1 MPPTLEQLRERALP
15 WAEPVP
21 GATPAGVQAKHEPAY
36 EAVALEVAK
45 LESPASNAVRWDD
58 VVEGASELL
67 KHTTKDLWL
76 ASYMAYGLYATRGL
90 DGAATGTAVLAE
102 VTERYWQDLFPEAKR
117 LRGRA
122 NAVAWFVDRLGR
134 ILPTVD
140 QASVSA
146 EPLDALAVAVKRLA
160 QLSRER
166 FSDMAPAF
174 GPLQDAI
181 ARLRAGLPEPE
192 PVSVP
197 DGRTASSGDADASQP
212 PVDGNASSQEE
223 DSASG
228 EAGETGVRAAD
239 SAHATRHGAPPD
251 SADTSPHGND
261 NRSARDAAN
270 GKPSQGN
277 ASATANGKP
286 AQANGAGNSAAVGKG
301 NTTQGNPTA
310 KSAPAA
316 KGNTAQDTAPGKGS
330 AANPSSASAN
340 GTQAPPRAAAIEV
353 PPLPELPSAPD
364 LSSVDAVTDF
374 LRTVGGA
381 LLGAAG
387 ALRRAS
393 PEDPLSYRLNRMGL
407 WLHLTQPPAADG
419 NGRTQIHPLPDL
431 LRTKLETLEQN
442 QRWGDLLDESE
453 SALARHRFTLTLH
466 RYSAI
471 ALEGLGAAYAGARTA
486 LVQELAIQLRRM
498 AGVET
503 LISTLGT
510 PLTDDATQDWLRD
523 HVLRASAPPPAP
535 SAAAVSVST
544 ALALA
549 LRPLAL
555 GPPVH
560 ADSAALEAEART
572 LLEEGRV
579 HEAVTRLQAAVT
591 AASTGRARFISRLEL
606 ARLCANAGQLPL
618 ARAVYDALDEEVTA
632 HALDTWEPALAAAC
646 LEGWLQTRTDAEKES
661 GPVAVKFRNRYRRL
675 ALLDSSATLRVGA

>member
-1 MPPTLEQLRERALP
+1 MPPSLEQLRERARP

-21 GATPAGVQAKHEPAY
+21 GASPAGVQAKHEPAY

-192 PVSVP
+192 PASVP
-197 DGRTASSGDADASQP
+197 EGRTASSEDADASQP
-212 PVDGNASSQEE
+212 PVDGTAPSQDE
-223 DSASG
+223 DTPSG
-228 EAGETGVRAAD
+228 EDGETAARAAD
-239 SAHATRHGAPPD
+239 STHATRPGAPPD
-251 SADTSPHGND
+251 NTETPTNGNG
-261 NRSARDAAN
+261 NRSAREA
-270 GKPSQGN
+270 GN
-277 ASATANGKP
+277 ASAKGKP
-286 AQANGAGNSAAVGKG
+286 AQASGAGNSAAPV
-301 NTTQGNPTA
+301 
-310 KSAPAA
+310 
-316 KGNTAQDTAPGKGS
+316 KGNTAQGNPTTKSAPAPAKSSTAQDTAKGS
-330 AANPSSASAN
+330 AASQGGASAN
-340 GTQAPPRAAAIEV
+340 GTPAPPRAAIEV
-353 PPLPELPSAPD
+353 PPLPELPAAPD
-364 LSSVDAVTDF
+364 LSSVEAITDF

-407 WLHLTQPPAADG
+407 WLHLTQPPATDG

-431 LRTKLETLEQN
+431 LGSKLETLEQN
-442 QRWGDLLDESE
+442 QRWGELLDESE
-453 SALARHRFTLTLH
+453 SALARHRFSLTLH
-466 RYSAI
+466 RYSAT
-471 ALEGLGAAYAGARTA
+471 ALEGLGAAYTGARTA

-498 AGVET
+498 SGVET
-503 LISTLGT
+503 LLSTLGS
-510 PLTDDATQDWLRD
+510 PLTDDATQDWLRN

-535 SAAAVSVST
+535 SAAVASVST
-544 ALALA
+544 ALG
-549 LRPLAL
+549 L
-555 GPPVH
+555 GPLSLGPSVH

-618 ARAVYDALDEEVTA
+618 ARAVYDALDEEVST

-646 LEGWLQTRTDAEKES
+646 LEGWIQTRTAAEKES

>member
-1 MPPTLEQLRERALP
+1 MPPTLEQLRERARP

-21 GATPAGVQAKHEPAY
+21 GASPAGVQAKHEPAY

-58 VVEGASELL
+58 VVEGAGDLL

-76 ASYMAYGLYATRGL
+76 AAYMAYGLYATRGV
-90 DGAATGTAVLAE
+90 DGAATGAAVLAE

-134 ILPTVD
+134 ILPTVE

-146 EPLDALAVAVKRLA
+146 EPLDALATAVKHLA

-192 PVSVP
+192 LASVTAGRSASPEDADGSRPPEAGNASPQDADGAGALRP
-197 DGRTASSGDADASQP
+197 DAAPDDAAASATDRRAAGDADNGRHA
-212 PVDGNASSQEE
+212 
-223 DSASG
+223 
-228 EAGETGVRAAD
+228 AG
-239 SAHATRHGAPPD
+239 P
-251 SADTSPHGND
+251 
-261 NRSARDAAN
+261 
-270 GKPSQGN
+270 
-277 ASATANGKP
+277 
-286 AQANGAGNSAAVGKG
+286 GAGNDSAESHGKAPQGPGNAKANAAHGPRGASGKG
-301 NTTQGNPTA
+301 NAAQGAPAEKNAPTA
-310 KSAPAA
+310 QGTAASQSAPA
-316 KGNTAQDTAPGKGS
+316 
-330 AANPSSASAN
+330 
-340 GTQAPPRAAAIEV
+340 RAAAVEV
-353 PPLPELPSAPD
+353 PPLPELPSTPD
-364 LSSVDAVTDF
+364 LSSAEAVTDF
-374 LRTVGGA
+374 LRNVGGA
-381 LLGAAG
+381 LLNASD
-387 ALRRAS
+387 ALRRVS
-393 PEDPLSYRLNRMGL
+393 PEDPLSYRLKRMGL

-419 NGRTQIHPLPDL
+419 NGRTLIHPVPEL

-442 QRWGDLLDESE
+442 QRWGDLLDECE

-466 RYSAI
+466 RYSAT
-471 ALEGLGAAYAGARTA
+471 ALKGLGGAYAGARGA

-498 AGVET
+498 TGVET
-503 LISTLGT
+503 LLSTVGT
-510 PLTDDATQDWLRD
+510 PLTDDATRDWLRD
-523 HVLRASAPPPAP
+523 EVLRASAPPPAG
-535 SAAAVSVST
+535 AATALST

-549 LRPLAL
+549 PLAL
-555 GPPVH
+555 GTSVQG
-560 ADSAALEAEART
+560 DGAALEAEART
-572 LLEEGRV
+572 LLDEGRV

-618 ARAVYDALDEEVTA
+618 ARAVYEALDEEVSA

-646 LEGWLQTRTDAEKES
+646 LEGWLQTRTPAEKES

>member
-21 GATPAGVQAKHEPAY
+21 GASPAGVQAKHEPAY

-192 PVSVP
+192 PASVP
-197 DGRTASSGDADASQP
+197 DERTASSEDADASQP
-212 PVDGNASSQEE
+212 PADGSASSQDE
-223 DSASG
+223 DTASG
-228 EAGETGVRAAD
+228 EDGETGERAAD
-239 SAHATRHGAPPD
+239 SAHATRPGAPPD
-251 SADTSPHGND
+251 SAETSTNGNG
-261 NRSARDAAN
+261 NRSAREA
-270 GKPSQGN
+270 GN
-277 ASATANGKP
+277 ASANGKP
-286 AQANGAGNSAAVGKG
+286 AQANGAGNSAAQGKG
-301 NTTQGNPTA
+301 NTAQGNPTA
-310 KSAPAA
+310 KNAPTTA
-316 KGNTAQDTAPGKGS
+316 KGSTAQDTAKGS
-330 AANPSSASAN
+330 AASQGGASAN
-340 GTQAPPRAAAIEV
+340 GTPAPPRAAAIEV
-353 PPLPELPSAPD
+353 PPLPELPAAPD
-364 LSSVDAVTDF
+364 LSSVEAVTDF

-393 PEDPLSYRLNRMGL
+393 PEDPLSYRINRMGL

-442 QRWGDLLDESE
+442 QRWGELLDESE

-466 RYSAI
+466 RYSAT

-498 AGVET
+498 TGVET
-503 LISTLGT
+503 LISTLGS

-523 HVLRASAPPPAP
+523 HVLRASAPPPAT
-535 SAAAVSVST
+535 SAAVVAVSVST
-544 ALALA
+544 ALALG
-549 LRPLAL
+549 PLSL
-555 GPPVH
+555 GPSVH

-618 ARAVYDALDEEVTA
+618 ARAVYDALDEEVSA

>member
-1 MPPTLEQLRERALP
+1 MPPTLEQLRERAHP

-21 GATPAGVQAKHEPAY
+21 GASPAGVQAKHEPAY

-58 VVEGASELL
+58 VVEGAGELL

-76 ASYMAYGLYATRGL
+76 AAYMAYGLYATRGV

-102 VTERYWQDLFPEAKR
+102 VTERYWQDLYPEAKR

-140 QASVSA
+140 QATVSA

-174 GPLQDAI
+174 GPLQEAI
-181 ARLRAGLPEPE
+181 TRLRAGLPEPE
-192 PVSVP
+192 PASVP
-197 DGRTASSGDADASQP
+197 DGRTASPEDADAP
-212 PVDGNASSQEE
+212 RLPADGSAEPQVE
-223 DSASG
+223 DTASG
-228 EAGETGVRAAD
+228 EEAASAHAAD
-239 SAHATRHGAPPD
+239 SSRTPD
-251 SADTSPHGND
+251 SADASTHGHGNHA
-261 NRSARDAAN
+261 ARDEGN
-270 GKPSQGN
+270 GKSGQGPGAALGGGTPGDGKPTQGH

-286 AQANGAGNSAAVGKG
+286 SQANGAGKSAAAGK
-301 NTTQGNPTA
+301 GNPTA
-310 KSAPAA
+310 KNAPTA
-316 KGNTAQDTAPGKGS
+316 KGST
-330 AANPSSASAN
+330 ANPSSDAAN

-364 LSSVDAVTDF
+364 LSSVEAVTDF

-407 WLHLTQPPAADG
+407 WLHLTHPPAADG

-431 LRTKLETLEQN
+431 LRSKLETLEQN

-453 SALARHRFTLTLH
+453 SALARHRFTLSLH

-471 ALEGLGAAYAGARTA
+471 ALEKLGAAYAGAHTA

-498 AGVET
+498 AGVES

-510 PLTDDATQDWLRD
+510 PLTEEPTRDWLRD
-523 HVLRASAPPPAP
+523 HVLRASAPP

-544 ALALA
+544 ALG
-549 LRPLAL
+549 PLAL
-555 GPPVH
+555 GPSVH
-560 ADSAALEAEART
+560 ADGAALEAEART

-579 HEAVTRLQAAVT
+579 HEAVTRLQAAVA

-618 ARAVYDALDEEVTA
+618 ARAVYDALDEEVSA

>member
-21 GATPAGVQAKHEPAY
+21 GASPAGVQAKHEPAY

-58 VVEGASELL
+58 VVEGAGALL

-76 ASYMAYGLYATRGL
+76 ASYLAYGLYATRGV

-134 ILPTVD
+134 ILPTVE
-140 QASVSA
+140 QASVRA

-181 ARLRAGLPEPE
+181 TRLRAGLPEPE
-192 PVSVP
+192 PASVP
-197 DGRTASSGDADASQP
+197 EGRTASPEDADASP
-212 PVDGNASSQEE
+212 PVDGNASSQDE
-223 DSASG
+223 DTAPG
-228 EAGETGVRAAD
+228 EAGERGVRAAE
-239 SAHATRHGAPPD
+239 STHVTRPGAPPA
-251 SADTSPHGND
+251 SADTSTKGID
-261 NRSARDAAN
+261 NRSARDAV
-270 GKPSQGN
+270 K
-277 ASATANGKP
+277 
-286 AQANGAGNSAAVGKG
+286 GNSA
-301 NTTQGNPTA
+301 T
-310 KSAPAA
+310 
-316 KGNTAQDTAPGKGS
+316 GKGS
-330 AANPSSASAN
+330 AANASSAAAN
-340 GTQAPPRAAAIEV
+340 GTQAPPRAAALEV
-353 PPLPELPSAPD
+353 PPLPELPAAPD
-364 LSSVDAVTDF
+364 LSSVEAVTDF

-442 QRWGDLLDESE
+442 QRWGELLDESE
-453 SALARHRFTLTLH
+453 SALARHRFALTLH
-466 RYSAI
+466 RYSAT

-486 LVQELAIQLRRM
+486 LAQELAIQLRRLT
-498 AGVET
+498 GVET
-503 LISTLGT
+503 LRSTLDT
-510 PLTDDATQDWLRD
+510 PLTDDATQAWLRD
-523 HVLRASAPPPAP
+523 HVLRVSAPTPAP
-535 SAAAVSVST
+535 SAAVSMST
-544 ALALA
+544 ALALG
-549 LRPLAL
+549 PLAL
-555 GPPVH
+555 GASVH

-618 ARAVYDALDEEVTA
+618 ARAVYDALDEEVSA

-646 LEGWLQTRTDAEKES
+646 LEGWLQTRTNVEKEA